1 MITNPNHT
9 SPAPATV
16 PGSPRVALEAWVARV
31 ASLTCP
37 DAVVWCDGSPDE
49 TARLTQQLVDEG
61 KLVALDPERRP
72 NSYLAR
78 SAPGD
83 VARVEGRTFTCSA
96 TPEDA
101 GPTNL
106 WRDPTA
112 MRAELDGRFAG
123 SMRGRTMYVVPFSM
137 GPVGGPISQLGVE
150 VTDSAYVVLSMGKT
164 TRLGPEVLRA
174 IGAGVP
180 WVAAVHSVGMP
191 LRDDDG
197 TVHEDVAWPCNETKY
212 IVQFPETR
220 EVWSYGS
227 GYGGNALLAKKC
239 FALRIASVMG
249 RDEGWLAEHMLL
261 IRLTSPEGRAFHL
274 AAAFPSACGKTNLAM
289 LQPALPGWSVETI
302 GDDIAWLRPGSDG
315 RLHAINPEAGLF
327 GVAPGTGVDT
337 NPVAVETIAA
347 DTIFT
352 NVALTDDGDVW
363 WEGLTPEPPAHLVD
377 WTGADWTPASGTPA
391 AHPNARFTVALDRCP
406 SRAADLDHS
415 VPIDAVVFGGR
426 RSTNVPLVA
435 QAPTWAEGVFMG
447 ATVSS
452 ERTAAAEGTVGELR
466 RDPFAM
472 LPFCGYDMADHW
484 AHWLDVG
491 AQLGAGAPAVFQ
503 VNWFRKGD
511 DGSFLWPGFRE
522 NARVLEWIARRV
534 EGSVPAVESPVGL
547 LPDVDDLDVRGLDLP
562 PSDLDALFAVDP
574 DSWLEECD
582 RTEEFLAEFAGRTPS
597 VFTAVLD
604 ERRAALQ
611 ASATPAAERAVQVA

>member
-9 SPAPATV
+9 TPAPATV
-16 PGSPRVALEAWVARV
+16 PGSPRVALEAWVAEV
-31 ASLTCP
+31 ASLTRP
-37 DAVVWCDGSPDE
+37 DTIVWCDGSPDE
-49 TARLTQQLVDEG
+49 TARLTQMLVDEG
-61 KLVALDPERRP
+61 KLIALDPERRP

-78 SAPGD
+78 SAPSD
-83 VARVEGRTFTCSA
+83 VARVEGRTFTCSR

-106 WRDPTA
+106 WRDPTT
-112 MRAELDGRFAG
+112 MRSELRELFAG

-137 GPVGGPISQLGVE
+137 GPVDGPISQLGVE
-150 VTDSAYVVLSMGKT
+150 ITDSAYVVLSMGKT
-164 TRLGPEVLRA
+164 TRLGPDVLRS
-174 IGAGVP
+174 ISAGTP
-180 WVAAVHSVGMP
+180 WVATVHSVGHP
-191 LRDDDG
+191 LRGHDG
-197 TVHEDVAWPCNETKY
+197 ALRDDVAWPCNETKY

-239 FALRIASVMG
+239 FALRIASVIG

-261 IRLTSPEGRAFHL
+261 IRLNSPEGRSFHI

-289 LQPALPGWSVETI
+289 LQPTLPGWSVDTI
-302 GDDIAWLRPGSDG
+302 GDDIAWLRPGPDG

-327 GVAPGTGVDT
+327 GVAPGTGTGT
-337 NPVAVETIAA
+337 NPVAVQTIAA

-377 WTGADWTPASGTPA
+377 WTGADWTPERGTPA
-391 AHPNARFTVALDRCP
+391 AHPNARFTVGLGRCP
-406 SRAADLDHS
+406 SLADDWEQS

-435 QAPTWAEGVFMG
+435 QASTWSEGVFMG
-447 ATVSS
+447 ATMSS
-452 ERTAAAEGTVGELR
+452 EQTAAAEGAIGELR

-472 LPFCGYDMADHW
+472 LPFCGYDMARHW
-484 AHWLDVG
+484 AHWLEIGD
-491 AQLGAGAPAVFQ
+491 QLGSNAPAVFQ

-511 DGSFLWPGFRE
+511 DGRYLWPGFGE
-522 NARVLEWIARRV
+522 NARVLEWIARRI
-534 EGSVPAVESPVGL
+534 EGRVPAIETPIGL
-547 LPDVDDLDVRGLDLP
+547 VPDVDDLDVQGLALP
-562 PSDLDALFAVDP
+562 PAQLNALFAVDP
-574 DSWLEECD
+574 ASWLAECD
-582 RTEEFLAEFAGRTPS
+582 LTEEFLATFDERTPP
-597 VFTAVLD
+597 VFTAILD
-604 ERRAALQ
+604 ERRASLRTAASTRQ
-611 ASATPAAERAVQVA
+611 AV